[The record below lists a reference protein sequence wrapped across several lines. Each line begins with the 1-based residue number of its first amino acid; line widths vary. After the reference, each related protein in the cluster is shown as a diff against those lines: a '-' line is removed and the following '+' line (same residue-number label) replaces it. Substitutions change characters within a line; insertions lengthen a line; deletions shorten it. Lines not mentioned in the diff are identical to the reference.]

1 MHVEHD
7 MTGSSPQDI
16 KNRLHCS
23 ASETLPYS
31 KRLGEQRILVTL
43 RQLSLFSPLRVST
56 HEAKG

>member
-43 RQLSLFSPLRVST
+43 RQLSFPPPS
-56 HEAKG
+56 G